1 MVKYFARTVLVR
13 IREVPGTYHV
23 IKPFPTMDTTF
34 SVDRQ
39 GETIESKVDSLRG
52 KGQTVV
58 YSRRSGPAEDFPERK
73 FSISKR
79 ISEAKL

>member
-1 MVKYFARTVLVR
+1 
-13 IREVPGTYHV
+13 
-23 IKPFPTMDTTF
+23 MDTTF

-52 KGQTVV
+52 LIPRGKQN
-58 YSRRSGPAEDFPERK
+58 SSLFKKIWARQKPFPKERL

-79 ISEAKL
+79 ISEAKLWKGTALTGVCA